1 MRGFRVTDETVPAE
15 PNDAARPS
23 HGASQSEAE
32 GTSDLAGQG
41 EAGSVSLPTSQPVLL
56 RALRFEII
64 ATVALMLVFG
74 AIGYFVSQTPGIIG
88 GALGAFIA
96 GVLSCVTIGS
106 ILFANQRFIQS
117 PNFVVIFFGIV
128 AGGWLLKLIV
138 FIVAVVL
145 LRDQSWLDPK
155 ILFFGLVAG
164 IVVSLIIDTLVVA
177 KGRLPYV
184 DAPGV

>member
-1 MRGFRVTDETVPAE
+1 MRGFRVTDETAPTG
-15 PNDAARPS
+15 PNDAAQP
-23 HGASQSEAE
+23 SEAA
-32 GTSDLAGQG
+32 SPS
-41 EAGSVSLPTSQPVLL
+41 EAGSAGDLVQHGEVGSASLPTSQPVLL

-74 AIGYFVSQTPGIIG
+74 AIGYFVSQTPGVIG

-96 GVLSCVTIGS
+96 GALSCVTIGS

-128 AGGWLLKLIV
+128 AGGWLLKLIA

-145 LRDQSWLDPK
+145 LRGQTWLDPK

-164 IVVSLIIDTLVVA
+164 IVVSLVIDTLVVA

-184 DAPGV
+184 DAPSV

>member
-1 MRGFRVTDETVPAE
+1 MTNETAPTG
-15 PNDAARPS
+15 PNDAARPNEA
-23 HGASQSEAE
+23 ASPSEA
-32 GTSDLAGQG
+32 GNAGDLAQQG
-41 EAGSVSLPTSQPVLL
+41 EVGSASLPTSQPVLR

-64 ATVALMLVFG
+64 ATVALMLLFG
-74 AIGYFVSQTPGIIG
+74 AIGFFVSQVPGVVG
-88 GALGAFIA
+88 GALGALIA
-96 GVLSCVTIGS
+96 GVLSCITIGS

-128 AGGWLLKLIV
+128 VGGWLLKLIA

-145 LRDQSWLDPK
+145 LRDQTWLDSK

-164 IVVSLIIDTLVVA
+164 IVVSLVIDTLVVA

-184 DAPGV
+184 DAPSV

>member
-1 MRGFRVTDETVPAE
+1 MTDETVPAG
-15 PNDAARPS
+15 PNDATQPGE
-23 HGASQSEAE
+23 GASPIEAGGASE
-32 GTSDLAGQG
+32 LAGQH
-41 EAGSVSLPTSQPVLL
+41 EAGSASLPTSQPVLL
-56 RALRFEII
+56 RALRFEIL
-64 ATVALMLVFG
+64 ATAVLMLVFG
-74 AIGYFVSQTPGIIG
+74 AIGYFVSHTPGVIG

-128 AGGWLLKLIV
+128 AGGWLLKLIA

-145 LRDQSWLDPK
+145 LRDQSWLDSK

-164 IVVSLIIDTLVVA
+164 IVVSLTIDTLVVA
-177 KGRLPYV
+177 KGRQPYV